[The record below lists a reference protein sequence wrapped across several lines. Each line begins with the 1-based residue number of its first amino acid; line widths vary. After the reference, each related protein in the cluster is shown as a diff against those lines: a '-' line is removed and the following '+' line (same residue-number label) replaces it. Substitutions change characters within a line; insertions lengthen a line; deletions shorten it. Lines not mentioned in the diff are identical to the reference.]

1 MLLLLYRVTFMAGRS
16 ALLFFLSHSS
26 FMCSI
31 LSSCNDYHFSLPSL
45 SLSLSLSLFI
55 SKVRDTLAK
64 VRKLSRQLYAFNI
77 IRRNFY
83 AWKLRKVINDRIYNK
98 KCLPATLVIQKYY
111 RGWKVKV
118 CLTIVGERE
127 RERES

>member
-1 MLLLLYRVTFMAGRS
+1 MAIIS
-16 ALLFFLSHSS
+16 PF
-26 FMCSI
+26 
-31 LSSCNDYHFSLPSL
+31 PL
-45 SLSLSLSLFI
+45 SLSLSLSPFFI

-127 RERES
+127 RERERERVRKEGMSEMGKIYIRDIHVGIDQILSF